1 MSRPRSRSPLHSRT
15 AALPG
20 RIADGCYGEQ
30 YHPSVHS
37 GPWRTLENVSKVEGV
52 THWDNSPS
60 QGEEEVDHWAKFI
73 EAIGHAGKRRPSP
86 MSRYHIQ
93 GDVQNFEEKSSHS
106 PRRLP
111 RERLSSPDALP
122 YGTETHQRIS
132 SPGQRRKEPDF
143 IPLERHFSRDSSP
156 RHLQGKRQDR
166 MEHGFHLN
174 EGREDR
180 YQERSSFSESHLG
193 YSSERQLSLD
203 LVNVGRQRLDFL
215 PLLKHSGTYR
225 ESAMHSGTFAQEII
239 TLVHQVK
246 ENYFQGQGI
255 TLNERFSNEQ
265 HYSFMDED
273 EFTVEGQ
280 ELKEMGPKINRPLS
294 IPSSDTQIFCKIGS
308 LQAQRRRQIT
318 DPGDLRYDLERR
330 RQQRLEGVKITIA
343 GGNFFQIGS
352 QSQEIE
358 SAYVEEEDPHEDEDD
373 FDWSEQIDPGQKL
386 PARRNFKRFKN
397 RFRRQIRN
405 NPNDGAS
412 W

>member
-1 MSRPRSRSPLHSRT
+1 
-15 AALPG
+15 
-20 RIADGCYGEQ
+20 
-30 YHPSVHS
+30 
-37 GPWRTLENVSKVEGV
+37 
-52 THWDNSPS
+52 
-60 QGEEEVDHWAKFI
+60 
-73 EAIGHAGKRRPSP
+73 
-86 MSRYHIQ
+86 
-93 GDVQNFEEKSSHS
+93 
-106 PRRLP
+106 
-111 RERLSSPDALP
+111 
-122 YGTETHQRIS
+122 
-132 SPGQRRKEPDF
+132 
-143 IPLERHFSRDSSP
+143 
-156 RHLQGKRQDR
+156 

-280 ELKEMGPKINRPLS
+280 ELKEMGPKINSLFAKKM
-294 IPSSDTQIFCKIGS
+294 TFFC
-308 LQAQRRRQIT
+308 
-318 DPGDLRYDLERR
+318 
-330 RQQRLEGVKITIA
+330 VKITIA

-373 FDWSEQIDPGQKL
+373 FDWSEQVNKQIGQWMGGVTFIVKL
-386 PARRNFKRFKN
+386 GHAVCKESKDY
-397 RFRRQIRN
+397 I
-405 NPNDGAS
+405 
-412 W
+412 